1 MRRKSRRHFPILK
14 SLTFAGAIASLISP
28 GPLSASLGGDV
39 TSVQADQAKLQAS
52 LQTSS
57 KNGYAIHEMRAQNN
71 VVVREYVSSAGK
83 VFGVAWQGPT
93 RPDLQQLLGTYFQQ
107 FSQAAQAQK
116 AQHSGRRPVV
126 INEPGLVV
134 EMSGHPRFFLGRAYV
149 PGMLPSGVQAEEI
162 Q

>member
-1 MRRKSRRHFPILK
+1 MRRKSRRHFPILTA
-14 SLTFAGAIASLISP
+14 LTLTVAIASLTSP
-28 GPLSASLGGDV
+28 GPVSASLGGDI
-39 TSVQADQAKLQAS
+39 TSVQTDQAKMQAS

-57 KNGYAIHEMRAQNN
+57 KNGYEIHEMRAQNN
-71 VVVREYVSSAGK
+71 VVVREYESGGK

-107 FSQAAQAQK
+107 FSKAAQAQK
-116 AQHSGRRPVV
+116 AQHKGRMPLV

-134 EMSGHPRFFLGRAYV
+134 QMSGHPRFFIGKAYV
-149 PGMLPSGVQAEEI
+149 PGMLPSGVQAQEI

>member
-1 MRRKSRRHFPILK
+1 M
-14 SLTFAGAIASLISP
+14 
-28 GPLSASLGGDV
+28 
-39 TSVQADQAKLQAS
+39 QAS

-57 KNGYAIHEMRAQNN
+57 KDGYEIHEMRSQNN
-71 VVVREYVSSAGK
+71 VVVREYVSGGK

-116 AQHSGRRPVV
+116 AQRRARGPLV

-134 EMSGHPRFFLGRAYV
+134 EMSGHPRFFMGKAYV
-149 PGMLPSGVQAEEI
+149 PGMLPSGVQAKEI

>member
-1 MRRKSRRHFPILK
+1 MRRKSRRHFPIWSTLILALGVA
-14 SLTFAGAIASLISP
+14 SLTSP

-57 KNGYAIHEMRAQNN
+57 KNGYEIHEMRAQNN
-71 VVVREYVSSAGK
+71 VVVREYESGGK

-107 FSQAAQAQK
+107 FTQAAQAQK
-116 AQHSGRRPVV
+116 AQRKARGPLT

-134 EMSGHPRFFLGRAYV
+134 QMAGHMRSFVGRAYV
-149 PGMLPSGVQAEEI
+149 PGMLPSGVQAQEI